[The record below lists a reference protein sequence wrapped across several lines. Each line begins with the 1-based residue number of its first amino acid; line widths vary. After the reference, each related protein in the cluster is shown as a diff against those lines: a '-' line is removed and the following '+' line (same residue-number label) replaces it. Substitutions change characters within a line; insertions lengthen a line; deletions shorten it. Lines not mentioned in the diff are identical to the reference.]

1 MTNPLEPVVR
11 PITVGVAAS
20 RRALA
25 RRISRGYRSIV
36 SGDPDGQPEWIADIS
51 AGDDEGYF
59 GPGSSVWAVHANLAT
74 LVGGVRALLMQA
86 LHPGA
91 VTGVDQHSGYRSD
104 PLARLAGTTRWLTVT
119 TFGSRAAADREA
131 ARVRG
136 MHRRVQGVYRTAQG
150 ETATYRAGDDALLAW
165 VHAAFTDSFLTAYE
179 VFTGPVPGGADRYV
193 NEWATA
199 ARLVGVNDPPRTAAD
214 LRAQIRAYSPDL
226 AANDATARTLSF
238 LRQPPLPPPARVGYA
253 VLFAGAASTLDP
265 AHRDL
270 LGLPDYGVRVPR
282 TATSL
287 LLRGLGTALG
297 GSPPPA
303 AAARRRLERIGQA
316 RADATGSAEDAVHV
330 APAP

>member
-1 MTNPLEPVVR
+1 MTSPLEPVVR
-11 PITVGVAAS
+11 PFSAGVAAS

-25 RRISRGYRSIV
+25 QRVSRGYRSIV
-36 SGDPDGQPEWIADIS
+36 SGDPDGQPEWITDI
-51 AGDDEGYF
+51 ATGDDEGYF

-91 VTGVDQHSGYRSD
+91 VTGVDQHSAYRHD

-136 MHRRVQGVYRTAQG
+136 MHRRVQGAYRTASG
-150 ETATYRAGDDALLAW
+150 GTATYRASDEALLAW

-179 VFTGPVPGGADRYV
+179 VFSGAPVPGGADRYV
-193 NEWATA
+193 AEWATA
-199 ARLVGVNDPPRTAAD
+199 ARLVGVGNPPRTAAD
-214 LRAQIRAYSPDL
+214 LRAQIQAYSPDL
-226 AANDATARTLSF
+226 CSNDATARTLAF
-238 LRQPPLPPPARVGYA
+238 LRQPPLPAPARVGYA

-282 TATSL
+282 TATTL
-287 LLRGLGTALG
+287 LLRALGAALG
-297 GSPPPA
+297 GNPPPA
-303 AAARRRLERIGQA
+303 AAARRRLERI
-316 RADATGSAEDAVHV
+316 
-330 APAP
+330 APAQPSRLST